1 MSQYLLSLKNV
12 HKSYNDKIALKGVS
26 LQIKQGSIHGLIGQN
41 GAGKTSM
48 IRIINKIIE
57 ADSGEI
63 LLNDVTI
70 TQKEVSKI
78 GYMPEERGLYKNMTL
93 EEQVLYFGQLKG
105 MTKDAALKQ
114 LDYWLEKF
122 ELTSYKKK
130 KIHQL
135 SKGMAQKVQFIVTVL
150 HQPSLLILDEPFSG
164 FDPVNANLIASEIK
178 NLAKQGT
185 TIIFS
190 SHRMESVEVMC
201 DEISLIHQ
209 GTILLQGTIANIKEQ
224 YAIKAYQIV
233 IENPKE
239 ELLTLFVEKYNASI
253 TKHASTVTLNVSNST
268 LENNSFLQEVMEIG
282 LVKSFQQNIPTLQD
296 IFIKTIQ
303 DA

>member
-105 MTKDAALKQ
+105 MTKDAAFKQ